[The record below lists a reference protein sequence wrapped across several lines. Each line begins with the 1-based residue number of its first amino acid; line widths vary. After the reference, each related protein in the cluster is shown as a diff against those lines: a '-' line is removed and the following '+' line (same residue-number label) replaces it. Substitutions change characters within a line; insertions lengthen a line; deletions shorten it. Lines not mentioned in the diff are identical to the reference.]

1 MAFVRSGSREL
12 GVNIAP
18 PVAGSNTKN
27 GPTSFPFSDAD
38 NVKLLKKL
46 LGNPHETPPQS
57 ASYLTRKSGVG
68 LLRSD
73 PSAGG
78 SSGTNGSGFTGA
90 LPICVVP
97 TLVVRG
103 KAGAHAPSRAV
114 PHTPPR
120 WATPP

>member
-1 MAFVRSGSREL
+1 MAFGPSGSREL

-46 LGNPHETPPQS
+46 LGNPQETPPQR

-68 LLRSD
+68 LLRRD
-73 PSAGG
+73 PSAGDSSVTTG
-78 SSGTNGSGFTGA
+78 SMLTG
-90 LPICVVP
+90 
-97 TLVVRG
+97 VRPMAIVSTFVAAG
-103 KAGAHAPSRAV
+103 KAAANAPSGAIRDS
-114 PHTPPR
+114 PP
-120 WATPP
+120 

>member
-27 GPTSFPFSDAD
+27 RPTSFPFSDAD

-73 PSAGG
+73 PSVADSSVTTG
-78 SSGTNGSGFTGA
+78 SMSTGV
-90 LPICVVP
+90 LPIAILPTFVVARNP
-97 TLVVRG
+97 
-103 KAGAHAPSRAV
+103 AANAPSDAL
-114 PHTPPR
+114 
-120 WATPP
+120 